1 MGWHA
6 SGKNRCTAALACLQL
21 VIVDAVVY
29 VGPQMHA
36 ASSRRDNLCSA
47 LIENAPCEPTEGD
60 LVLYRRKDS
69 DQLSLGVVVAE
80 MSCTQWIQ
88 PLISKSAVATNA
100 EQLVLFEEDTDVVQV
115 QGDCVAIVD
124 ATWGQLPIP
133 SLGGGTGYNSP
144 AVSTWTITTNELPV
158 PLDDIFV
165 KVIEGGLA
173 PWCH

>member
-1 MGWHA
+1 MTCGQTLTR
-6 SGKNRCTAALACLQL
+6 RCPLAMACLQL
-21 VIVDAVVY
+21 LIVDALLY
-29 VGPQMHA
+29 VGSQKHA
-36 ASSRRDNLCSA
+36 AKSRRNLFSA
-47 LIENAPCEPTEGD
+47 LIEDASCEPTEGD
-60 LVLYRRKDS
+60 LVLYRRKHS

-88 PLISKSAVATNA
+88 PLISKSAMVTDA
-100 EQLVLFEEDTDVVQV
+100 EQLMLFEEETDAVQV

-144 AVSTWTITTNELPV
+144 AVSTWTVKTTDLPV
-158 PLDDIFV
+158 PLEDIFV
-165 KVIEGGLA
+165 KVVEGGLA